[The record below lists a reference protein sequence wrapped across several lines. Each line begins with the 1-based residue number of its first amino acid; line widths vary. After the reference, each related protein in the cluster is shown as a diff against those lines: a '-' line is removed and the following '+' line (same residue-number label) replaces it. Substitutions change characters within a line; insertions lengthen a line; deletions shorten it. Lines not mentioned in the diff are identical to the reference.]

1 MSSCPSQRERERKK
15 KEECERNLNNLNTK
29 YNGLKANYDKLDTKY
44 RQLDN
49 NYTQLNSNYG
59 KCVGDYKTL
68 QNNYKT
74 LNTNFNNLNSSYN
87 VQASNNQGLLDNLRI
102 TETFQEGAGGLSDEE
117 QKTIYDTLIKDDIKY
132 YNTIVDE
139 NSKLDTEIQKLKNN
153 YSTDD
158 QKVNYQNQQ
167 LYIVNNAIFYMS
179 MFYFTL
185 FAILLYYL
193 YYNKTVSF
201 YIKLAILAGVL
212 IYPYIILPFERFLL
226 YLGNYILSFIKGNP
240 AVRAS

>member
-1 MSSCPSQRERERKK
+1 MSSCPSQRERERNK
-15 KEECERNLNNLNTK
+15 KEECERNLNSLNTK
-29 YNGLKANYDKLDTKY
+29 YNELKTKY
-44 RQLDN
+44 DTLDK
-49 NYTQLNSNYG
+49 NYNSLNKNYG
-59 KCVGDYKTL
+59 KCVSDYKTI
-68 QNNYKT
+68 QSNYKT

-87 VQASNNQGLLDNLRI
+87 VQASNNQGLLDSLRI
-102 TETFQEGAGGLSDEE
+102 TESFQEGVGGISAEE
-117 QKTIYDTLIKDDIKY
+117 QETVYDTLIKDDIKY

-139 NSKLDTEIQKLKNN
+139 NSKLDTEIQKIKNN

-167 LYIVNNAIFYMS
+167 LYMVNNAIFYMS

-185 FAILLYYL
+185 LAILIYYL
-193 YYNKTVSF
+193 YYNKNVSF
-201 YIKLAILAGVL
+201 YMKLAMIVGVL

-226 YLGNYILSFIKGNP
+226 YLGKYILSFIKGNP

>member
-1 MSSCPSQRERERKK
+1 LKK
-15 KEECERNLNNLNTK
+15 KYDTLDKNYNSLNK
-29 YNGLKANYDKLDTKY
+29 
-44 RQLDN
+44 
-49 NYTQLNSNYG
+49 NYG
-59 KCVGDYKTL
+59 KCVSDYKTI

-74 LNTNFNNLNSSYN
+74 LNTNFNNLNASYN
-87 VQASNNQGLLDNLRI
+87 VQASNNQGLLDSLRI
-102 TETFQEGAGGLSDEE
+102 TETFQEGVGLTDDQ
-117 QKTIYDTLIKDDIKY
+117 QKTIYNTMNKNDIKY

-139 NSKLDTEIQKLKNN
+139 NSKLDTEIQKIKNN

-167 LYIVNNAIFYMS
+167 LYRVNNAIFYMS

-185 FAILLYYL
+185 LAILIYYL
-193 YYNKTVSF
+193 YYNKNVSF
-201 YIKLAILAGVL
+201 YIKLAIIAGGL

-226 YLGNYILSFIKGNP
+226 YLGKYILSFIKGNP

>member
-1 MSSCPSQRERERKK
+1 M
-15 KEECERNLNNLNTK
+15 NLRIMQNIKIYIIYKVYNMGCTTDLKNITVK
-29 YNGLKANYDKLDTKY
+29 YNSLKAKYDTLDKS
-44 RQLDN
+44 
-49 NYTQLNSNYG
+49 YTDLNKNYG

-74 LNTNFNNLNSSYN
+74 LNTNFNNLNASYN
-87 VQASNNQGLLDNLRI
+87 VQASNNQGLLDSLRV
-102 TETFQEGAGGLSDEE
+102 TETFQESLTGDEPE
-117 QKTIYDTLIKDDIKY
+117 IIYNALIKNDIKY
-132 YNTIVDE
+132 YNTITEE
-139 NSKLDTEIQKLKNN
+139 NSKLDAEIKKIKNN

-158 QKVNYQNQQ
+158 QKVYYQGQQ
-167 LYIVNNAIFYMS
+167 LYMINNAIFYMS

-185 FAILLYYL
+185 LAILMYYL

-201 YIKLAILAGVL
+201 YIKLAIIAGVL

-226 YLGNYILSFIKGNP
+226 YLGKYILSFVKGNP

>member
-1 MSSCPSQRERERKK
+1 MKK
-15 KEECERNLNNLNTK
+15 KYDTLDKNYNSLNK
-29 YNGLKANYDKLDTKY
+29 
-44 RQLDN
+44 
-49 NYTQLNSNYG
+49 NYG
-59 KCVGDYKTL
+59 KCVSDYKTI

-74 LNTNFNNLNSSYN
+74 LNTNFNNLNASYN
-87 VQASNNQGLLDNLRI
+87 VQASNNQGLLDSLRI
-102 TETFQEGAGGLSDEE
+102 TETFQEGVGLTDDQ
-117 QKTIYDTLIKDDIKY
+117 QKTIYNTMNKNDIKY

-139 NSKLDTEIQKLKNN
+139 NSKLDTEIQKIKNN

-167 LYIVNNAIFYMS
+167 LYRVNNAIFYMS

-185 FAILLYYL
+185 LAILIYYL
-193 YYNKTVSF
+193 YYNKNVSF
-201 YIKLAILAGVL
+201 YIKLAIIAGGL

-226 YLGNYILSFIKGNP
+226 YLGKYILSFIKGNP

>member
-1 MSSCPSQRERERKK
+1 MSSCPKQRERERDR
-15 KEECERNLNNLNTK
+15 KEACERDLNSLNTK
-29 YNGLKANYDKLDTKY
+29 YNELKKKYDTLDKNY
-44 RQLDN
+44 N
-49 NYTQLNSNYG
+49 SLNKNYG
-59 KCVGDYKTL
+59 KCVSDYKTI

-74 LNTNFNNLNSSYN
+74 LNTNFNNLNASYN
-87 VQASNNQGLLDNLRI
+87 VQASNNQGLLDSLRI
-102 TETFQEGAGGLSDEE
+102 TETFQEGVGLTDDQ
-117 QKTIYDTLIKDDIKY
+117 QKTIYNTMNKNDIKY

-139 NSKLDTEIQKLKNN
+139 NSKLDTEIQKIKNN

-167 LYIVNNAIFYMS
+167 LYRVNNAIFYMS

-185 FAILLYYL
+185 LAILIYYL
-193 YYNKTVSF
+193 YYNKNVSF
-201 YIKLAILAGVL
+201 YIKLAIIAGGL

-226 YLGNYILSFIKGNP
+226 YLGKYILSFIKGNP